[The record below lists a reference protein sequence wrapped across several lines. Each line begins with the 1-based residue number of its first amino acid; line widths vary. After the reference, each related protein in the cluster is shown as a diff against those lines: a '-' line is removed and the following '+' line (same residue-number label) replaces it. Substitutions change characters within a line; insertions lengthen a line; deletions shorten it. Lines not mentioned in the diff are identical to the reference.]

1 MHILKNKERN
11 QVLISSYMRETPKGR
26 AFWART
32 AARMISE
39 MAPEDKMDSEK
50 AQTMQQREIERTRR
64 PGMLR
69 RLQTPRRRRSP

>member
-1 MHILKNKERN
+1 
-11 QVLISSYMRETPKGR
+11 
-26 AFWART
+26 
-32 AARMISE
+32 MISE